1 MTKEDWTI
9 LILFG
14 AMMLIGALNI
24 DSLMVGAY

>member
-1 MTKEDWTI
+1 MTKQDWTI

-24 DSLMVGAY
+24 DSLMVGTF